1 MENNEMMNYEETKP
15 EVDDIEIEE
24 DSGMGIGI
32 AMLIGAGLTVAAAAA
47 VKFGKK
53 AYAKIKAKK
62 ELRKP
67 DDDDFV
73 EVTDE
78 DIDRVTK

>member
-1 MENNEMMNYEETKP
+1 MENEMMNYEETEP
-15 EVDDIEIEE
+15 DDDIEIEE
-24 DSGMGIGI
+24 DSGMGTGV

-67 DDDDFV
+67 DDDNVV
-73 EVTDE
+73 EVSDE